1 MIKRDGYLTSLWQ
14 DTKQQYTTQPFA
26 ERDEWDV
33 IIVGGGITGI
43 STALRL
49 QEAGKRCLIIEAENL
64 CFGTTGGTTAHINTL
79 LDTPYSTIA
88 QNFGDD
94 NARLVANA
102 AKEAVESIRNNIRQ
116 YNINCGFSEAD
127 AYLFAQ
133 DNSQEKEL
141 EGIFTATKAAGLSAA
156 FTNKVPVPISFTKA
170 ICVKGQAK
178 FQPLDYV
185 IGLAEAYE
193 KLGGAI
199 IQHCRVTGVENNELV
214 EVETA
219 QGIFKARDLIYA
231 THIPP
236 GVNLVHLRC
245 LPYRSYAMAVLL
257 SDGKYPEDLS
267 YDMYDPYHYYRT
279 QVVDGQPYLIAGGK
293 DHRTG
298 DADNTEQHFLQLE
311 ATIRKHFAV
320 AEIKYKWSSQYY
332 ESSDGLPYIG
342 SLPGQPEHIYVATG
356 FGGNGMTYSHVAAA
370 ILEKL
375 IMNEGSPYIPLF
387 DPNRLKPVAGFKN
400 FMKHNLTVVK
410 DLVSG
415 FFPADKLGSLS
426 GMAHGEGR
434 IVDYEDDKVAIYK
447 DEEGNIHA
455 LHTLCTHLKCEVKWN
470 GAERSW
476 DCPCH
481 GARYD
486 IDGNVLNGPADRG
499 LEKR

>member
-1 MIKRDGYLTSLWQ
+1 MINRDGYRTSLWQ
-14 DTKQQYTTQPFA
+14 DTQQQYVAAPFPVK
-26 ERDEWDV
+26 DNWDV

-43 STALRL
+43 STAARL
-49 QEAGKRCLIIEAENL
+49 QEAGKHCLVIEAENL

-79 LDTPYSTIA
+79 LDTPYTTIA
-88 QNFGDD
+88 RNFGDD

-102 AKEAVESIRNNIRQ
+102 AKEAVESIAANIRK
-116 YNINCGFSEAD
+116 YNIDCGFSEAD

-133 DNSQEKEL
+133 NDTQDKEL
-141 EGIFTATKAAGLSAA
+141 EEILTATQAAGLSAA
-156 FTNKVPVPISFTKA
+156 FTGSIPVPLSFTKA
-170 ICVKGQAK
+170 IRVKGQAK
-178 FQPLDYV
+178 FQPVDYV
-185 IGLAEAYE
+185 TGLARVFEQ
-193 KLGGAI
+193 LGGAI
-199 IQHCRVTGVENNELV
+199 IQHCRVTGVENNEWV
-214 EVETA
+214 EVETT
-219 QGIFKARDLIYA
+219 QGVFKARDLIYA

-279 QVVDGQPYLIAGGK
+279 QIVDGLPYLIAGGK

-298 DADNTEQHFLQLE
+298 DADNTEQCFLQLE
-311 ATIRKHFAV
+311 ATIRKHFAI
-320 AEIKYKWSSQYY
+320 ADIKYKWSSQYY
-332 ESSDGLPYIG
+332 EPSDGLPYIG

-375 IMNEGSPYIPLF
+375 ILDEGSPYIPLF

-400 FMKHNLTVVK
+400 FMKHNITVVK
-410 DLVSG
+410 DLVTG
-415 FFPADKLGSLS
+415 LLPAEKLESLT
-426 GMAHGEGR
+426 GLAHGEGR
-434 IVDYEDDKVAIYK
+434 IVDYEDDKLAIYK
-447 DEEGNIHA
+447 DEEGKIHA
-455 LHTLCTHLKCEVKWN
+455 LHSLCTHLKCAVAWN
-470 GAERSW
+470 SAERSW

>member
-1 MIKRDGYLTSLWQ
+1 MIKRDGHLTSLWQ
-14 DTKQQYTTQPFA
+14 DTKQPYTTQPFA

-33 IIVGGGITGI
+33 IVVGGGITGI

-49 QEAGKRCLIIEAENL
+49 QEAGKRCLVIEAENL

-79 LDTPYSTIA
+79 LDTPYTTIA

-102 AKEAVESIRNNIRQ
+102 AKEAVESIRTNIRK
-116 YNINCGFSEAD
+116 YNISCGFSEAD

-141 EGIFTATKAAGLSAA
+141 EKIFTATQAAGLSVA
-156 FTNKVPVPISFTKA
+156 FTDNIPVPISFTKA
-170 ICVKGQAK
+170 IRVKAQAK
-178 FQPLDYV
+178 FHPLDYV
-185 IGLAEAYE
+185 IGLAAAYE

-199 IQHCRVTGVENNELV
+199 MQHCRVTGVENNELV
-214 EVETA
+214 EVETT

-245 LPYRSYAMAVLL
+245 LPYRSYAMAVQL

-298 DADNTEQHFLQLE
+298 DAENTEQYLLQLE

-320 AEIKYKWSSQYY
+320 AEVKYKWSSQYY

-375 IMNEGSPYIPLF
+375 ILNEGSLYIPLF

-415 FFPADKLGSLS
+415 LFPADKLGSLS
-426 GMAHGEGR
+426 GMAPGEGR
-434 IVDYEDDKVAIYK
+434 IVDYEDEKVAIYK
-447 DEEGNIHA
+447 DETGNIHA
-455 LHTLCTHLKCEVKWN
+455 LHSLCTHLKCEVQWN

-486 IDGNVLNGPADRG
+486 IDGNVLNGPADKG
-499 LEKR
+499 LAKR